1 MKATIAVLCVL
12 VLVAGGLLFQV
23 GVGSPDFKGL
33 NSWSP
38 GGNVNVNTKSMEM
51 KMAEAIQGLS
61 AMQKSGLH
69 GDSFGI
75 RNGIGN
81 AINNSSLDNL
91 SAINSSSFN
100 TSALNLSAANTTAIN
115 ASASKTSSDA
125 KEGFGAAA
133 FSGSSTASS
142 QGVGSSSKANFN
154 GFWGMEASQK
164 GMGKSGINSRMFL
177 SGGFEVDKTVQFQ
190 DKGY

>member
-1 MKATIAVLCVL
+1 MKATTAALCVL
-12 VLVAGGLLFQV
+12 VLVAGGLLLQV

-33 NSWSP
+33 NSWPP

-61 AMQKSGLH
+61 AVQKSGLQ
-69 GDSFGI
+69 S
-75 RNGIGN
+75 
-81 AINNSSLDNL
+81 AINNSSLNNL
-91 SAINSSSFN
+91 SSINSSSFN
-100 TSALNLSAANTTAIN
+100 ASALNLSASNTAAIN
-115 ASASKTSSDA
+115 ASANNSSSGE
-125 KEGFGAAA
+125 KKGFGAAT
-133 FSGSSTASS
+133 FSGSSIVSS